1 MSNIKKTIPTLV
13 GGAMLLSNVTAL
25 AVNEVINPDAQN
37 QEIENESNGTSG
49 DVVDNIIEVEGD
61 EVVKDE
67 NNVEKEEGTKDEV
80 KEEVKVPESKPS
92 EGAPEVNQPVV
103 ETPVVETP
111 VVETPV
117 AETPVVE
124 TPVIENQPN
133 TQVTQEQL
141 VNLLNNA
148 RAVSNQKVMQVNKDA
163 VVVREGSAINSSQ
176 VGTLKK
182 SDYVDVYEQNT
193 LEGWSKINFEG
204 KMAYVNTADLV
215 DVEKI
220 NKEAVEDGVVVRSGA
235 GTSYGEFGKLAKGE
249 RVQVYQELSNGW
261 SKINYNGKIAFV
273 EAGKLKETY
282 TSKATVTV
290 EKVNVYET
298 ASATGKVLGE
308 AKKGEVVLIYG
319 EEGEYYKVKFG
330 ESFGYIK
337 KTDLKV
343 IENIDKPQT
352 GDAMVFSYMGT
363 FGVSVLGLVSVNRK
377 KKN

>member
-103 ETPVVETP
+103 ETPV
-111 VVETPV
+111 
-117 AETPVVE
+117 AETPVV
-124 TPVIENQPN
+124 ENQPN

-182 SDYVDVYEQNT
+182 SDYVDVYEQNA

-220 NKEAVEDGVVVRSGA
+220 NKEAVEDGVIVRSGA

-298 ASATGKVLGE
+298 ASVTGKVLGE

-343 IENIDKPQT
+343 IESIDKPQT